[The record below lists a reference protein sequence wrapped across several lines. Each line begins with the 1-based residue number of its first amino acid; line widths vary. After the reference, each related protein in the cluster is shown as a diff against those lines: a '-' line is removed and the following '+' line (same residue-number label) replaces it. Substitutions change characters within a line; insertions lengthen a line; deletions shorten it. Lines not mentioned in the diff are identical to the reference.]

1 MNLITALYRALG
13 IPEEQMDQ
21 LMNAQTYPPH
31 DGYELPI
38 DAGRVR
44 ALVLGAHGEDPSSSS
59 AANPVPG
66 PSNEGRRR
74 PLDPATQERL
84 RKMVHDGFLVAFS
97 QPPSVGSPP
106 PTIDRFGEP
115 SSSSASSNARR
126 PAPRSSLASSA
137 AATPSA
143 AARAFLHTAH
153 RPPYSSLGSTMARTA
168 VDLASR
174 VFQANSVL
182 VPTEFE
188 GALRLWCSAM
198 GWEPRAVNECA
209 VPSSSFMIAS
219 GSDVGGVES
228 GNESSS
234 RAGSAV
240 SGGGRD
246 SRAKRRDIIPIVAPY
261 SELDYH
267 EAQRPKDMLAIGIA
281 FQLFVGPATQAAM
294 AAAGFGSLPAGGMGA
309 TPFPFTFSALGN
321 NAGQPNSPPL
331 PNSPFGTHPNV
342 TSQPTSPPPSHAAP
356 PTTTSTSSSSQPH
369 HSLLTPHIILSHL
382 PSKEWRAVLLSEFES
397 FMLVHEGV
405 CGPNR

>member
-44 ALVLGAHGEDPSSSS
+44 ALVLGAHGEDPSASTAS
-59 AANPVPG
+59 PVPG

-74 PLDPATQERL
+74 PLDPAAQDRL

-97 QPPSVGSPP
+97 QPPAVGSPP

-115 SSSSASSNARR
+115 SSSSSSRR
-126 PAPRSSLASSA
+126 PGPRSSLSSSA
-137 AATPSA
+137 GASQSA
-143 AARAFLHTAH
+143 AARAFLNTAH

-209 VPSSSFMIAS
+209 VPASSFMIAPA
-219 GSDVGGVES
+219 SDVGGLDS

-234 RAGSAV
+234 RAGSAA

-246 SRAKRRDIIPIVAPY
+246 SRSKRRDIIPIVAPY

-294 AAAGFGSLPAGGMGA
+294 AAAGFGSLPTNA
-309 TPFPFTFSALGN
+309 TSSAPFPFTFSALGS

-342 TSQPTSPPPSHAAP
+342 SQPTSPPPSHAAP

-369 HSLLTPHIILSHL
+369 HSLLTPQIILSHL
-382 PSKEWRAVLLSEFES
+382 PSKEWRVVLLSEFES
-397 FMLVHEGV
+397 FMLVHEG
-405 CGPNR
+405 